1 MLVGRPTESL
11 SITAGVRHDDHRDFG
26 GATTFAVDAGQKLGD
41 LVTLRASYREG
52 FKAPTL
58 YQLSDTAGA
67 YGNPGLLPE
76 RAPAHAVGLS
86 VGTTP
91 GLFLDVAA
99 FRRHRTH
106 PHSFFTF
113 PHAPA
118 PPPPPSPA

>member
-58 YQLSDTAGA
+58 YPLSDTAGA
-67 YGNPGLLPE
+67 YGHPGLLPA
-76 RAPAHAVGLS
+76 RAPPYEVGL
-86 VGTTP
+86 P
-91 GLFLDVAA
+91 L
-99 FRRHRTH
+99 
-106 PHSFFTF
+106 
-113 PHAPA
+113 A
-118 PPPPPSPA
+118 PPHGRFPPLTSAPRPVAQARVTPCTPRRP

>member
-76 RAPAHAVGLS
+76 RSEEHTSELHSLMRISYAVFCLK
-86 VGTTP
+86 TKNKI
-91 GLFLDVAA
+91 
-99 FRRHRTH
+99 
-106 PHSFFTF
+106 
-113 PHAPA
+113 
-118 PPPPPSPA
+118 